1 MDAWGAFREGVMH
14 YQSGIIVW
22 RGGEGG
28 HVGCADVVQLD
39 QQPAR
44 AAATDA
50 APVAGGSVAHLTRAA
65 TCRPPAFS
73 ESLHWRVQPL
83 RWPLIGLTGA
93 SGPPP
98 LSGWLARRVAGC
110 LLGPDWSATRVVGAP
125 ACDSVYKPANL
136 VWKSLQPQL
145 VAEERPLLTGPPRGL
160 LGPLINHTSPSW
172 LDLPGFPSNGGSAGT
187 TPPSQLTSAGAS
199 HPSP

>member
-1 MDAWGAFREGVMH
+1 MV
-14 YQSGIIVW
+14 
-22 RGGEGG
+22 GG
-28 HVGCADVVQLD
+28 HLA
-39 QQPAR
+39 
-44 AAATDA
+44 
-50 APVAGGSVAHLTRAA
+50 VAGGSVAHLTRAA

-83 RWPLIGLTGA
+83 RWPLIGLAGA

-172 LDLPGFPSNGGSAGT
+172 LGKYSSI
-187 TPPSQLTSAGAS
+187 SEQ
-199 HPSP
+199 